1 MPDQD
6 VFAGFDDVVDHFTAV
21 CLGIL
26 ADRSPGV
33 RVAPIQSRL
42 SSSCESRSLQQPGPS
57 GKIKYRTGRGGFLL

>member
-33 RVAPIQSRL
+33 RVAPIQ
-42 SSSCESRSLQQPGPS
+42 
-57 GKIKYRTGRGGFLL
+57 FV